1 MQRAGLEIDAVG
13 SYVEGVGATDVAR
26 LTPLE
31 KIEMTKVSVYDPF
44 ADVLPTLFR
53 SLFSDAPAAAA
64 EPTSQTIAMRVDVS
78 ELADAYIVQ
87 ADLPGV
93 PKESI
98 QIDIDA
104 NRVTLRAPVQ
114 RDAAKSEARV
124 LRSERFAGTYAR
136 SFALS
141 EEIDET
147 RASARVENGVL
158 ELTLPKKA
166 GAGPTRLTVQ

>member
-1 MQRAGLEIDAVG
+1 
-13 SYVEGVGATDVAR
+13 
-26 LTPLE
+26 
-31 KIEMTKVSVYDPF
+31 MTKVSVYDPF

-53 SLFSDAPAAAA
+53 SLFTEAPTATAA
-64 EPTSQTIAMRVDVS
+64 PTSQTIAMRVDVS

-87 ADLPGV
+87 ADVPGV
-93 PKESI
+93 PKEAI

-114 RDAAKSEARV
+114 REAAKSEARV
-124 LRSERFAGTYAR
+124 LRSERFAGTYSR